1 MRRHDFALARPGKV
15 GGLLIVSLVLN
26 LALLS
31 GGAYLYSTGKF
42 ATPAGSAGTGAGT
55 AAPNAN
61 LLNSTS
67 DVNALGRIQPFGGLI
82 SVFGPPGDRVTKF
95 NVKLGDG
102 VAIGKPLGELSG
114 SADRQ
119 LQLDSLEVQVKEAK
133 ALKESILAS
142 SKAKL
147 ADIDAEARQASVG
160 VEQDLRAINAKL
172 KAVAY
177 QVERA
182 KNELKRLTDAK
193 TAGVTVSAQEF
204 EQVNGLLVTA
214 SAEAEATEAQKNK
227 LSSVREEGEKSL
239 AAKKASVEAETQ
251 RALAQVPQASLEAA
265 VKAAESKLGEALLRA
280 PAAGRVVRLLAKP
293 GETLTNQPVLQL
305 ADTKRMSLLAE
316 VYETDIG
323 RLRDALKNGPVK
335 VEATT
340 AALGKDG
347 TLTGQVLG
355 TASVATVISKNVLG
369 PLGPRE
375 DADRRVVEVEV
386 ELDDASSARAANYI
400 GLQVQVRFKQ

>member
-42 ATPAGSAGTGAGT
+42 AVPAGSAGTGAGT

-182 KNELKRLTDAK
+182 KNELKRLTDVK

-227 LSSVREEGEKSL
+227 LSSVREEGE
-239 AAKKASVEAETQ
+239 
-251 RALAQVPQASLEAA
+251 
-265 VKAAESKLGEALLRA
+265 
-280 PAAGRVVRLLAKP
+280 
-293 GETLTNQPVLQL
+293 
-305 ADTKRMSLLAE
+305 
-316 VYETDIG
+316 
-323 RLRDALKNGPVK
+323 
-335 VEATT
+335 
-340 AALGKDG
+340 
-347 TLTGQVLG
+347 
-355 TASVATVISKNVLG
+355 
-369 PLGPRE
+369 
-375 DADRRVVEVEV
+375 
-386 ELDDASSARAANYI
+386 
-400 GLQVQVRFKQ
+400 